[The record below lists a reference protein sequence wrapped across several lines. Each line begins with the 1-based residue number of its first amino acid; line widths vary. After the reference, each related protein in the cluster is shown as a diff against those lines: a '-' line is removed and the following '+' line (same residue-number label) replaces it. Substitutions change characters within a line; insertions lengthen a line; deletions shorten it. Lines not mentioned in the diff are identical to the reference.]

1 MHRTQTEWSANALER
16 RVMFAGDAAA
26 AVTDVVAGADDASML
41 AEFVMSNAEIEMR
54 IEYYLAYL
62 DNASTDDFLAV
73 SVVEELRE
81 TNNTPPV
88 QVTINNGQVSF

>member
-1 MHRTQTEWSANALER
+1 MHRTHTTWSANPLER

-54 IEYYLAYL
+54 IEYYLACL

-73 SVVEELRE
+73 SVVEELGE
-81 TNNTPPV
+81 TSNTPRV